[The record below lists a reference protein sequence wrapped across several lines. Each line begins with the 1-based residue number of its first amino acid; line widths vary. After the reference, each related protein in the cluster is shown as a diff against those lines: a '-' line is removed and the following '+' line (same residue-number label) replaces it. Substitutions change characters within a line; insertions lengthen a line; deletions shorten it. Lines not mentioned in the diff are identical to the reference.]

1 MRDAGSGRRGEGEGE
16 RYWWWVRVGGGIGWV
31 GRKPWRK
38 EGAEKR
44 KEEPNGR
51 GTIGAFRSQRL
62 AVYN

>member
-1 MRDAGSGRRGEGEGE
+1 MGAEGKGMGGILVVGEGWRGN
-16 RYWWWVRVGGGIGWV
+16 GWV

-44 KEEPNGR
+44 KEEPKGR